1 MIFTSDTASDG
12 VRERHLA
19 IKEFSGILWTPDDP
33 TARPSGIVLLGHGGG
48 QDKGSPAIRARA
60 LHFLHA
66 HGLSA
71 LSIDAPGN
79 GDRPVTD
86 RDERFFAGMRE
97 LMDAGAPVTDHLT
110 QYYRELVPEAVADW
124 SSTLDALEKD
134 GISAGARIGYWGVS
148 LGAALGVP
156 LIARDSR
163 IDAGVVGLI
172 GLDAIADDA
181 AQVTVPIEFLVQ
193 WDDQLVARESAL
205 AAYDALGSSEKALHA
220 NPGPHGGIPAY
231 EIESAGWFFQRHLAQ
246 PQG

>member
-97 LMDAGAPVTDHLT
+97 LMDAGAPVTEHLT

-124 SSTLDALEKD
+124 SSTLDDLD
-134 GISAGARIGYWGVS
+134 
-148 LGAALGVP
+148 AALGIP

-163 IDAGVVGLI
+163 ISAGVVGLI